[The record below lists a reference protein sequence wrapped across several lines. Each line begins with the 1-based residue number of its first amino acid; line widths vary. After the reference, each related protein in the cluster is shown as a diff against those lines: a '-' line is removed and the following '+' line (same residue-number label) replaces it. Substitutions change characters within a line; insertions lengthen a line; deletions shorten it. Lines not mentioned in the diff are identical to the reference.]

1 MQHAARLTLDGD
13 VILFNNFLTAE
24 RSSVLTLDPRTRRV
38 IREYTGPKAEPL
50 YSRRSGRVQVLH
62 NGNILVVE
70 TEGGRALEITP
81 DGEAVWEFRS
91 PFRTLESGDIV
102 AGLYSVERVGPSQTS
117 WLNSNGE
124 NASGQE

>member
-1 MQHAARLTLDGD
+1 
-13 VILFNNFLTAE
+13 
-24 RSSVLTLDPRTRRV
+24 
-38 IREYTGPKAEPL
+38 
-50 YSRRSGRVQVLH
+50 VLH

-81 DGEAVWEFRS
+81 DGEAVWQFRS
-91 PFRTLESGDIV
+91 PFRTLESEDIV

-117 WLNSNGE
+117 WLNSNGA